1 MHSLTPSHI
10 GRTRNPSARAREL
23 LAGSYQ
29 KARDLVTKGTD
40 SRFKRHEPS
49 FQSIRA
55 TRLILQLSR
64 DNLQTAGDNLCTQ
77 VMTLWKKEY
86 TYGNGGSKS
95 GRAAEA
101 LHAARHTG

>member
-1 MHSLTPSHI
+1 MIMAHEQI
-10 GRTRNPSARAREL
+10 I

-29 KARDLVTKGTD
+29 KARGHVTKGTD
-40 SRFKRHEPS
+40 PRFKRHEPS

-55 TRLILQLSR
+55 ARVTLLLSR
-64 DNLQTAGDNLCTQ
+64 DNLVTAGDNLCTQ

-95 GRAAEA
+95 GRTAEA
-101 LHAARHTG
+101 LRAARHTG